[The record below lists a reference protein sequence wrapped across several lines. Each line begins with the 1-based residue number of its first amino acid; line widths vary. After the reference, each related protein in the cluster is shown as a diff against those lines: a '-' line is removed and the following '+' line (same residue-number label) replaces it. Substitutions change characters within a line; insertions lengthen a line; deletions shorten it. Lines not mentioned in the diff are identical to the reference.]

1 MSILSETNLY
11 TVFQRH
17 ARATPEKTLLV
28 VEDETIR
35 YGEFIA
41 ETEAIARALLALGVA
56 AGHKVGLILPNSG
69 LWYKL
74 YWAAVRI
81 GAQPVPFDPQIGEW
95 EMARLLNLSDVT
107 VCFAA
112 TRYRQNAILENL
124 LVARQQVPAMAHVI
138 VVDAPDG
145 APSSDGAPS
154 GDGAPVC
161 DALPFDRFLQLSPAG
176 AAASGDAPVC
186 PVEETNVLML
196 ACTSGSTGN
205 PKVIVVPHQGFR
217 RSQQDMADALDF
229 GPDDVMLLG
238 MPLYHQG
245 GFGMGLQ
252 MVLNGGTV
260 FYQPTFEPVKF
271 LKLIERYKITV
282 LQLTATLAKVILS
295 VPDFEQYDLSSVRMA
310 YFAGEVLPMEV
321 ARVFFEKLGIR
332 VINIIGSTETATM
345 VIWDSQCDADV
356 DVNNFRPMPF
366 TAMKILDEAHQDV
379 ASGDVGTL
387 FIHTDALLMEYYK
400 NEAETAR
407 RLHWWDGLK
416 WFDTGDLGQRCPDGR
431 VRFVGRVKRAIKRGS
446 NLIYPEEIE
455 SFLLTHPDIE
465 AVAVTGQ
472 SHDLIGEMVVAH
484 IQPRQGRSFTRRDLI
499 EFCRGRLAAY
509 KIPDQIVV
517 VEAIP
522 KDIGKVQF
530 KYLRD

>member
-1 MSILSETNLY
+1 MNTLSETNLY
-11 TVFQRH
+11 TVFQHH
-17 ARATPEKTLLV
+17 AQATPEKTLLV

-35 YGEFIA
+35 YGEFFA
-41 ETEAIARALLALGVA
+41 ETETIAQALLALGVEA
-56 AGHKVGLILPNSG
+56 AQKVGLILPNSG
-69 LWYKL
+69 LWYKI

-95 EMARLLNLSDVT
+95 EMARLLGLTGMT

-112 TRYRQNAILENL
+112 TRYRQNSILENL
-124 LVARQQVPAMAHVI
+124 LSARQKAPTLEHIV
-138 VVDAPDG
+138 VVDAPAG
-145 APSSDGAPS
+145 AE
-154 GDGAPVC
+154 V
-161 DALPFDRFLQLSPAG
+161 LPFDQFLQLASP
-176 AAASGDAPVC
+176 SSNEEPIC
-186 PVEETNVLML
+186 PVDESSVLML

-205 PKVIVVPHQGFR
+205 PKIIVVPHQGFR
-217 RSQQDMADALDF
+217 QSQQDMADTLDF
-229 GPDDVMLLG
+229 CADDVMLLG

-260 FYQPTFEPVKF
+260 FYQPTFDPVKF
-271 LKLIERYKITV
+271 LKLIEDHKVTV
-282 LQLTATLAKVILS
+282 LQLTATLAKIILS
-295 VPDFEQYDLSSVRMA
+295 VPDFEQYDLSSVRLA
-310 YFAGEVLPMEV
+310 YFAGEVLPMDV

-345 VIWDSQCDADV
+345 VIWDSLHDTDV
-356 DVNNFRPMPF
+356 DVNNFRPLPF

-379 ASGDVGTL
+379 AVGDVGTI
-387 FIHTDALLMEYYK
+387 FIHTDALLTEYYK
-400 NEAETAR
+400 NEAETTR
-407 RLHWWDGLK
+407 RLHWWEGLK

-455 SFLLTHPDIE
+455 SFLLTHPNIE

-472 SHDLIGEMVVAH
+472 SHELIGEMVVAH
-484 IQPRQGRSFTRRDLI
+484 IQPCQGCTFTRRDLI
-499 EFCRGRLAAY
+499 QFCRGQLAAY

-530 KYLRD
+530 KYLKSN

>member
-1 MSILSETNLY
+1 MAALSETNLY

-17 ARATPEKTLLV
+17 AQATPGKTLLV

-35 YGEFIA
+35 YGEFAA
-41 ETEAIARALLALGVA
+41 ETETIAQALLALGVE
-56 AGHKVGLILPNSG
+56 AGHKIGLILPNSG
-69 LWYKL
+69 LWYKI

-95 EMARLLNLSDVT
+95 EMARLLGLTEVA

-124 LVARQQVPAMAHVI
+124 LVARQEAPGLAHIV
-138 VVDAPDG
+138 VVDAPAG
-145 APSSDGAPS
+145 GEVLS
-154 GDGAPVC
+154 
-161 DALPFDRFLQLSPAG
+161 FDQFLQL
-176 AAASGDAPVC
+176 ASTPPGEAPIC
-186 PVEETNVLML
+186 PVDEESVLML

-217 RSQQDMADALDF
+217 QSQQDMADVLDF
-229 GPDDVMLLG
+229 CTDDVMLLG

-260 FYQPTFEPVKF
+260 FYQPTFDPVKF
-271 LKLIERYKITV
+271 LRLIEDHKITV
-282 LQLTATLAKVILS
+282 LQLTATLAKIILS
-295 VPDFEQYDLSSVRMA
+295 VPDFEQYDLSSVRLA
-310 YFAGEVLPMEV
+310 YFAGEVLPMDV

-332 VINIIGSTETATM
+332 VVNIIGSTETATM
-345 VIWDSQCDADV
+345 VIWDSLYDTDV
-356 DVNNFRPMPF
+356 DVNNFRPLPF
-366 TAMKILDEAHQDV
+366 TAVKILDEAHQEV
-379 ASGDVGTL
+379 AAGDVGTI
-387 FIHTDALLMEYYK
+387 FIHTDALLMEYFK

-455 SFLLTHPDIE
+455 SFLLTHPNIE

-472 SHDLIGEMVVAH
+472 SHELIGEMVVAH
-484 IQPRQGRSFTRRDLI
+484 IQPCQGCAFTRRDLI
-499 EFCRGRLAAY
+499 QFCKGRLAAY
-509 KIPDQIVV
+509 KIPDQIIV

-530 KYLRD
+530 KYLQRD

>member
-1 MSILSETNLY
+1 MVASPETNLY
-11 TVFQRH
+11 TVLQRH
-17 ARATPEKTLLV
+17 AQAIPEKTLLV
-28 VEDETIR
+28 VEDEEIS
-35 YGEFIA
+35 YGEFAA
-41 ETEAIARALLALGVA
+41 ETETIARALVALGVA
-56 AGHKVGLILPNSG
+56 PGDKIALILPNSG
-69 LWYKL
+69 VWYKL

-95 EMARLLNLSDVT
+95 EMARLLGLTGVT

-124 LVARQQVPAMAHVI
+124 LLARREVPTLARIV
-138 VVDAPDG
+138 VVDAPADG
-145 APSSDGAPS
+145 ELLSF
-154 GDGAPVC
+154 
-161 DALPFDRFLQLSPAG
+161 DAFLQL
-176 AAASGDAPVC
+176 AAASNAAHIC
-186 PVEETNVLML
+186 PVDETSVLML

-205 PKVIVVPHQGFR
+205 PKVIVVPHRGFR
-217 RSQQDMADALDF
+217 QSQQDMADILDF
-229 GPDDVMLLG
+229 GPADVMLLG

-271 LKLIERYKITV
+271 LKLIERYQVTV

-295 VPDFEQYDLSSVRMA
+295 APDFEQYDLSSVRLA
-310 YFAGEVLPMEV
+310 YFAGEVLPMDV
-321 ARVFFEKLGIR
+321 ARVFFETLGIR
-332 VINIIGSTETATM
+332 VVNIIGSTETTTM
-345 VIWDSQCDADV
+345 VIWDSLSDADV
-356 DVNNFRPMPF
+356 DVNNFRPLPF
-366 TAMKILDEAHQDV
+366 TAVKILDEAHQDV
-379 ASGDVGTL
+379 AVGDVGTL
-387 FIHTDALLMEYYK
+387 FIHTDGLLMEYYK

-407 RLHWWDGLK
+407 RLHRWEGRM

-431 VRFVGRVKRAIKRGS
+431 VRFVGRVKRAIKRGA

-472 SHDLIGEMVVAH
+472 SHELIGETVVAH
-484 IQPRQGRSFTRRDLI
+484 IQPRQGRPFTRRDLI
-499 EFCRGRLAAY
+499 DFCRGRLAAY
-509 KIPDQIVV
+509 KIPDQMVIV
-517 VEAIP
+517 ESLP

-530 KYLRD
+530 KYLKRD

>member
-1 MSILSETNLY
+1 MNTLSESNLY

-17 ARATPEKTLLV
+17 AQTSPEKTLLV

-35 YGEFIA
+35 YGEFVA
-41 ETEAIARALLALGVA
+41 ETETIAQALLALGIE
-56 AGHKVGLILPNSG
+56 AGQKIGLILPNSG

-81 GAQPVPFDPQIGEW
+81 GAQPVPFDPQIGQW
-95 EMARLLNLSDVT
+95 EMARLLALVEAT

-124 LVARQQVPAMAHVI
+124 MVARQEAPDLKHII
-138 VVDAPDG
+138 VVDGPG
-145 APSSDGAPS
+145 ESEGLS
-154 GDGAPVC
+154 
-161 DALPFDRFLQLSPAG
+161 FDRFLHQ
-176 AAASGDAPVC
+176 ASEPSSDAPIQ
-186 PVEETNVLML
+186 PVNDTSELML

-217 RSQQDMADALDF
+217 KSQQDMADALDF

-271 LKLIERYKITV
+271 LKLIEQYEITV
-282 LQLTATLAKVILS
+282 LQLTATLAKIILS
-295 VPDFEQYDLSSVRMA
+295 VPDFEQYDLSSVRLA
-310 YFAGEVLPMEV
+310 YFAGEVLPMDV
-321 ARVFFEKLGIR
+321 ARVFFEELGIR
-332 VINIIGSTETATM
+332 VVNIIGSTETATM
-345 VIWDSQCDADV
+345 VIWDSLYDTEV

-366 TAMKILDEAHQDV
+366 TAVKILDEARQEV
-379 ASGDVGTL
+379 TVGDVGTI
-387 FIHTDALLMEYYK
+387 FIHTDALLTAYYK
-400 NEAETAR
+400 NEAETVR
-407 RLHWWDGLK
+407 RLHTWDGK
-416 WFDTGDLGQRCPDGR
+416 RWFDTGDLGQRCPDGR
-431 VRFVGRVKRAIKRGS
+431 VRFVGRVKRALKRGS

-455 SFLLTHPDIE
+455 SFLLTHPNIE

-472 SHDLIGEMVVAH
+472 RHDLIGEMIVAH
-484 IQPRQGRSFTRRDLI
+484 IQPCEGSTFTRRDLI
-499 EFCRGRLAAY
+499 QFCRGQLAAY
-509 KIPDQIVV
+509 KIPDKLVIVDSM
-517 VEAIP
+517 P

-530 KYLRD
+530 KYLERD